1 MVAAEERIM
10 AEATDAAKNFDSLL
24 SEEEEAEALRAVM
37 LVMPVEDLDLV
48 DPDDVGVLKA
58 AVLEIDK
65 RATIEESFILILI
78 GVVIG

>member
-1 MVAAEERIM
+1 MVAAEERII
-10 AEATDAAKNFDSLL
+10 AEATDAAKNFDSLF
-24 SEEEEAEALRAVM
+24 SEEAEALRAVM

-78 GVVIG
+78 RVVIG